1 MKIDKIIFRMSLL
14 AVVCLCAFS
23 CFSCGNDDGLSAPQ
37 IESVWTNMSTQPI
50 EQVACSYPQQT
61 ICLRG
66 SGFSGVDKLNV
77 NGMEIDLTETKI
89 YNTDN
94 SIIIALPQEVATTTS
109 TGLAYLQVEN
119 RAGTAVY
126 EPFYV
131 FGTNEK
137 PKISSFS
144 STTLT
149 AGSTLTIKGSNLG
162 GAVEVYLPLAFDQ
175 KVLCEFDESKTNSN
189 SEIYVVVPEGVT
201 FAQGQVAIVMHKTY
215 APTGDEYT
223 ETAYSD
229 VTNFSN

>member
-1 MKIDKIIFRMSLL
+1 MKVDKIIFRMSLL
-14 AVVCLCAFS
+14 TVVCLCVFS
-23 CFSCGNDDGLSAPQ
+23 CFSCGNDDGLSAPR

-77 NGMEIDLTETKI
+77 NGMEIDLTDKKI

-94 SIIIALPQEVATTTS
+94 SIIIVLPQEVATTTS

-119 RAGTAVY
+119 GAGEAVY

-131 FGTNEK
+131 FGSSEK
-137 PKISSFS
+137 PKISGFS

-175 KVLCEFDESKTNSN
+175 KVLCGFDESKASSDT
-189 SEIYVVVPEGVT
+189 EIYVVVPEEVT